1 VDPLVIVLR
10 LIHVVSGAIWVG
22 MVTFVTYYLQPAVQ
36 EAGPEGGKVMGAIQ
50 RRGVMTVMPILA
62 VATLISGLWLYLR
75 AAGGQHAAFA
85 RSGPGMAF
93 GLGGL
98 AAIAAWLTGMIVL
111 RPAMMKA
118 MALAQSL
125 GPSATPEERQ
135 RIGAESQRLRARATT
150 ASKAVTHLLLLAIA
164 AMAVA
169 RYLV

>member
-1 VDPLVIVLR
+1 MDPLVIVLR
-10 LIHVVSGAIWVG
+10 LIHVVAGALWVG
-22 MVTFVTYYLQPAVQ
+22 MVTFVTYFLQPALQ
-36 EAGPEGGKVMGAIQ
+36 ETGPEGGKVMAAVQ
-50 RRGVMTVMPILA
+50 RRGIMTVMPILA
-62 VATLISGLWLYLR
+62 VATLISGLWLYLL

-93 GLGGL
+93 ALGGL
-98 AAIAAWLTGMIVL
+98 AAIAAFLAGMFVM

-118 MALAQSL
+118 VALAQSL

-135 RIGAESQRLRARATT
+135 QVGAESQRLRARA
-150 ASKAVTHLLLLAIA
+150 AVAGKAVNHLLFFAVA

>member
-1 VDPLVIVLR
+1 M
-10 LIHVVSGAIWVG
+10 A
-22 MVTFVTYYLQPAVQ
+22 TFTTYFLQPALLD
-36 EAGPEGGKVMGAIQ
+36 AGPERGKVMAAVQ
-50 RRGVMTVMPILA
+50 RRGIMTVMPILA
-62 VATLISGLWLYLR
+62 VATIISGLWLYLR

-98 AAIAAWLTGMIVL
+98 AAIAAFLTGIIVL
-111 RPAMMKA
+111 RPAMLKA
-118 MALAQSL
+118 VALAQSL

-135 RIGAESQRLRARATT
+135 RVGAESQRLRARA
-150 ASKAVTHLLLLAIA
+150 AVAGKAVNHLLFFAVA

>member
-1 VDPLVIVLR
+1 MDPLVIVLR
-10 LIHVVSGAIWVG
+10 LIHVVAGALWVG
-22 MVTFVTYYLQPAVQ
+22 MVTFVTYYLQPALQ
-36 EAGPEGGKVMGAIQ
+36 EAGPEGGKVMAAIQ
-50 RRGVMTVMPILA
+50 RRGIMTLMPILA
-62 VATLISGLWLYLR
+62 VATLISGLWLYIR
-75 AAGGQHAAFA
+75 AAGGQHGAFA

-98 AAIAAWLTGMIVL
+98 AAIAAFLTGIFVM

-125 GPSATPEERQ
+125 GPSATPEDRQ
-135 RIGAESQRLRARATT
+135 SVAAESQRLRARSAV
-150 ASKAVTHLLLLAIA
+150 AGKAVNHLLFFAVA

>member
-36 EAGPEGGKVMGAIQ
+36 EAGPEGGKVMGAIE

>member
-1 VDPLVIVLR
+1 MDPLVIVLR